1 VKPPTRPPVFQELL
15 KQLSPSRFL
24 EILSQSS
31 GWMKADRYLHWHDF
45 RRRPAPAGFT
55 VEEWLNLAAVVYFVL
70 YPSTTRLGS
79 RFVSPSLIH

>member
-1 VKPPTRPPVFQELL
+1 
-15 KQLSPSRFL
+15 
-24 EILSQSS
+24 
-31 GWMKADRYLHWHDF
+31 MKADRYLHWHDF